1 MIKYLYIYLCN
12 PNRAAFL
19 GDAPIT
25 LVDLLNQQKRWAIG
39 LLEVVF
45 SKFSPLNFGI
55 RSMGLLMG
63 LAYAHIGMWAFW
75 PIPITIYAFLPQLM
89 ELAYFQWYI
98 CTCTYL
104 LLTRARTHH
113 LWSLHLRGG

>member
-1 MIKYLYIYLCN
+1 MHRWVSDMDHWLRTTTRAIGCN
-12 PNRAAFL
+12 VWDGSPIFCSPNRAAFL

-25 LVDLLNQQKRWAIG
+25 LVDLLNQQKRLAIG

-45 SKFSPLNFGI
+45 SKFSSLNFGI

-75 PIPITIYAFLPQLM
+75 PIPITIYAFLPQLL
-89 ELAYFQWYI
+89 ELAYSQ
-98 CTCTYL
+98 
-104 LLTRARTHH
+104 
-113 LWSLHLRGG
+113 